1 VNPNDLLI
9 AKRLRDWGV
18 SRFGSVTKFA
28 EKLGISPENLSPY
41 LNGKRRPGNKMQ
53 DRLRALECDL
63 NYLFTGETN
72 DAIKKRF
79 AEIVEREK
87 KQQPTE
93 KEFAILTILR
103 VLGITD
109 PLDFNLYFDYARASA
124 AKLDRE
130 RNKPTKKKR
139 EGK

>member
-1 VNPNDLLI
+1 
-9 AKRLRDWGV
+9 
-18 SRFGSVTKFA
+18 
-28 EKLGISPENLSPY
+28 
-41 LNGKRRPGNKMQ
+41 MQ

-93 KEFAILTILR
+93 KEF
-103 VLGITD
+103 D
-109 PLDFNLYFDYARASA
+109 PYYSSSS
-124 AKLDRE
+124 
-130 RNKPTKKKR
+130 RNYRSTR
-139 EGK
+139 FQFVF